1 MKNKSRTNNKN
12 LLELIKKERTLVL
25 IKPDGVERKLV
36 GEIISRFEKAN
47 LKIIGLGIVKASKE
61 QFDKHYPK
69 DKDWIENL
77 GKNFIKT
84 CQENN
89 IDFDIKNL
97 GVKNEYEL
105 GLKVREWLIDYMASG
120 PVVKIVLEGNNAIE
134 VVRKIVGHTLPQ
146 KAQPGTIRGDFS
158 IDSPIVANLE
168 KRALKNLIHA
178 SGNKKEAEKE
188 IKLWFSKKELID

>member
-89 IDFDIKNL
+89 IDFDIKSL

>member
-47 LKIIGLGIVKASKE
+47 LKIICLGIVKASKE

>member
-97 GVKNEYEL
+97 RVKNEYEL
-105 GLKVREWLIDYMASG
+105 GLKVREWLIDYMSSG

-134 VVRKIVGHTLPQ
+134 VVRKIVGYTLPQ

>member
-188 IKLWFSKKELID
+188 IKLWFSKKELVD

>member
-1 MKNKSRTNNKN
+1 MKNKSRTNNRN

-36 GEIISRFEKAN
+36 GEIISRFEKAS